1 MWGIG
6 FRVGSARRERRD
18 DIGMMSS
25 GTIKE
30 GSSQDAAGIAWGC
43 CGIIYC
49 VRDEVPAEDFFVVVG
64 V

>member
-6 FRVGSARRERRD
+6 FRVASARRERWD
-18 DIGMMSS
+18 DVGMMSS

-43 CGIIYC
+43 CGII
-49 VRDEVPAEDFFVVVG
+49 
-64 V
+64 